1 MTAMRRAHVFLLPL
15 AFVGLVLSGCDDDQ
29 VSAPAQASA
38 PANLPEVGIVVV
50 EERSLEVTTELS
62 GRTTAYQ
69 VAEVRPQVGGLI
81 QERLFREGSEVA
93 AGDPLYQID
102 AASYQAAY
110 DSARADL
117 QSAQARVATAKLKA
131 KRYDELVRIDAVSA
145 QDRDDAEATL
155 KEAQANVAANQAA
168 LQSALINL
176 DRTNVTAPI
185 SGRIGRSSVTEGALV
200 TASQTTAM
208 ATIQQ
213 LDPIYIDVTQSS
225 AALLSMKRDL
235 ASGRLSRDNPGQAKV
250 TLILEDGSAYP
261 LLGTLEFSEVSV
273 DESTGMVTLRAVF
286 PNPDQNLLPGM
297 FVRAVVQQ
305 GTDSRAILVPQQ
317 GVTRNA
323 RGVPTALVVNGE
335 GKVDLRELQVSRAF
349 GADWLVTKGLNR
361 GDALIVEGS
370 QKVRPGASVR
380 TVEVT
385 IGGTG
390 TAAGSE
396 TAPKS

>member
-1 MTAMRRAHVFLLPL
+1 
-15 AFVGLVLSGCDDDQ
+15 
-29 VSAPAQASA
+29 
-38 PANLPEVGIVVV
+38 
-50 EERSLEVTTELS
+50 
-62 GRTTAYQ
+62 
-69 VAEVRPQVGGLI
+69 
-81 QERLFREGSEVA
+81 
-93 AGDPLYQID
+93 
-102 AASYQAAY
+102 
-110 DSARADL
+110 
-117 QSAQARVATAKLKA
+117 
-131 KRYDELVRIDAVSA
+131 
-145 QDRDDAEATL
+145 
-155 KEAQANVAANQAA
+155 
-168 LQSALINL
+168 
-176 DRTNVTAPI
+176 
-185 SGRIGRSSVTEGALV
+185 
-200 TASQTTAM
+200 
-208 ATIQQ
+208 
-213 LDPIYIDVTQSS
+213 
-225 AALLSMKRDL
+225 MKRDL

>member
-1 MTAMRRAHVFLLPL
+1 
-15 AFVGLVLSGCDDDQ
+15 
-29 VSAPAQASA
+29 
-38 PANLPEVGIVVV
+38 
-50 EERSLEVTTELS
+50 
-62 GRTTAYQ
+62 

-349 GADWLVTKGLNR
+349 GADWLVIKGLNR